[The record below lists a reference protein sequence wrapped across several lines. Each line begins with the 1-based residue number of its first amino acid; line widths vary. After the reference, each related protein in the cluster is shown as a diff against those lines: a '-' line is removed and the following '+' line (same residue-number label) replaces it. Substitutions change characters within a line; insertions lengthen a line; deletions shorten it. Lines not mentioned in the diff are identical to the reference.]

1 MPSHHRTLESSRRA
15 PRTRHWF
22 AVLSLVALACQG
34 SEPGPTSL
42 ISATEQARA
51 AKTGGG
57 GSGGSA
63 SVTVTSTNPSGARR
77 DTTLDV
83 TINGSGFSRGAVAKW
98 SLNGDTT
105 LVHVTATRLV
115 NSTQLI
121 ATVSVPATAPV
132 ASYDVQVTLSDG
144 KKGVGAE
151 LFVVT
156 LPDPTITWLLP
167 LDDAALSF
175 KSDRQSADGT
185 YSAYANGVCGLTT
198 WVEMS
203 STDPFPGFG
212 HLSGTHPAN
221 AGKKG
226 QCGRSLTVFYP
237 DGTTEAAGGV
247 TQRNLTQ
254 PRIAPGSTVLSTLA
268 ILSAVQSN
276 ARCGRLLFG
285 QGGNGAG
292 VGSDSILVTRVN
304 VGTWH
309 VRSNGDRNLALCE
322 NTNTLLHM
330 KVDFVI
336 VADDPSRF
344 P

>member
-1 MPSHHRTLESSRRA
+1 MPSHHRTLEAIHRV
-15 PRTRHWF
+15 PRTRRWL

-57 GSGGSA
+57 GSGGGGST
-63 SVTVTSTNPSGARR
+63 SVTVASTNPPGAPR

-83 TINGSGFSRGAVAKW
+83 TISGSGFSRGAVAKW

-105 LVHVTATRLV
+105 LVHVAATRLV
-115 NSTQLI
+115 SSTQLV
-121 ATVSVPATAPV
+121 ATVTVPATAPV

-156 LPDPTITWLLP
+156 LADPTITWLVP
-167 LDDAALSF
+167 LDDAGLAF
-175 KSDRQSADGT
+175 RSDHQFSNGT
-185 YSAYANGVCGLTT
+185 YSAYANGVCNVKT

-203 STDPFPGFG
+203 STDPYPGFG
-212 HLSGTHPAN
+212 HVTN
-221 AGKKG
+221 G
-226 QCGRSLTVFYP
+226 QIKAHCSRSFTLRYP
-237 DGTTEAAGGV
+237 DGTTEAAGGA
-247 TQRNLTQ
+247 TQRKLEA
-254 PRIAPGSTVLSTLA
+254 PRIALGATELRTLA
-268 ILSAVQSN
+268 LLGSGPK
-276 ARCGRLLFG
+276 ARCGRIFFG
-285 QGGNGAG
+285 QGDQGAG
-292 VGSDSILVTRVN
+292 VGSDSVLVTRVDA
-304 VGTWH
+304 GTWH
-309 VRSNGDRNLALCE
+309 VRSNGDRNLGLCE
-322 NTNTLLHM
+322 NTNQLFHM
-330 KVDFVI
+330 PVDFII